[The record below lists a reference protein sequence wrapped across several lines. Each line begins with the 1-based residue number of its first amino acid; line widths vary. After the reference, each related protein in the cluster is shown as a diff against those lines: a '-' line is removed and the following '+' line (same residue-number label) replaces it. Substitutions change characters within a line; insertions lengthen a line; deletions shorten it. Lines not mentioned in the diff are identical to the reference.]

1 MASTKRK
8 NISRRVRFSYF
19 TSTVSMTL
27 VLFLLG
33 AVGFIM
39 TNLFVTANRMRESI
53 TMIVELNDGLSE
65 EQRNFVAE
73 RIAESDLVLSMRFV
87 SKEEKAE
94 DEEFKRIFAIDINS
108 VLGVN
113 PLPDSY
119 DVTLSKLSSNK
130 EALSKFAEELR
141 QVEGISF
148 VSYPQ
153 TFIEEMHSTLDLLQ
167 LILAIFA
174 GVLLIVS
181 FILLNNTIRLTV
193 YSRRELI
200 NTLKA
205 VGATKWFIMRP
216 FLGRSVLQGL
226 LAGIFAAALLGG
238 ALYGLNYLAPGFGLF
253 PKWERLA
260 ILGGSIVAMGIIV
273 ATLCTIP
280 IVSRF
285 VNMRSNKIHLC

>member
-119 DVTLSKLSSNK
+119 DVTLSKLSSDK

-226 LAGIFAAALLGG
+226 LAGIFAAALLGE

>member
-39 TNLFVTANRMRESI
+39 TNLFMTANRMRESI

-119 DVTLSKLSSNK
+119 DVTLSKLSSDK

>member
-119 DVTLSKLSSNK
+119 DVTLSKLSSDK

-238 ALYGLNYLAPGFGLF
+238 ALYGLNHLAPGFGLF

>member
-119 DVTLSKLSSNK
+119 DVTLSKLSSDK

>member
-1 MASTKRK
+1 
-8 NISRRVRFSYF
+8 
-19 TSTVSMTL
+19 

-119 DVTLSKLSSNK
+119 DVTLSKLSSDK

-226 LAGIFAAALLGG
+226 LAGIFAAVLLGG